1 MRLLKTLLYLTSII
15 YNLFPVQSLAQCA
28 NFEIKVNKLDACAPE
43 VIKYYVTNAPAGS
56 LFEWD
61 IAGNTFFG
69 GDTVYQTHAN
79 PLTLTP
85 KVKITL
91 PDNTICSV
99 VGNNSVT
106 IHGSPEPIFTALP
119 TILCDGP
126 GKSQLTDITPNTQ
139 ARNWIVDGDNYSNT
153 ATTIEHEFFTLGKKT
168 VSLIVT
174 DIFGCKGVKTF
185 EDTIEVLPNLE
196 FDFDAAGLL

>member
-1 MRLLKTLLYLTSII
+1 M
-15 YNLFPVQSLAQCA
+15 
-28 NFEIKVNKLDACAPE
+28 
-43 VIKYYVTNAPAGS
+43 TNAPAGS

-69 GDTVYQTHAN
+69 GDTIYQTHVN
-79 PLTLTP
+79 PLILTP

-91 PDNTICSV
+91 PDNTICSA
-99 VGNNSVT
+99 VGNNSVS
-106 IHGSPEPIFTALP
+106 IHGSPESIFTALP

-153 ATTIEHEFFTLGKKT
+153 ATTIEHEFFTLGNKT

-174 DIFGCKGVKTF
+174 DIFGCMGEDCQQGVYEYKIQARSLVGKFFNEKG
-185 EDTIEVLPNLE
+185 TIT
-196 FDFDAAGLL
+196 LLR

>member
-1 MRLLKTLLYLTSII
+1 M
-15 YNLFPVQSLAQCA
+15 QCV
-28 NFEIKVNKLDACAPE
+28 NFEIKVKKLDACAPE
-43 VIKYYVTNAPAGS
+43 VIKYYVTNAPYGS

-126 GKSQLTDITPNTQ
+126 GK
-139 ARNWIVDGDNYSNT
+139 
-153 ATTIEHEFFTLGKKT
+153 TI
-168 VSLIVT
+168 
-174 DIFGCKGVKTF
+174 
-185 EDTIEVLPNLE
+185 N
-196 FDFDAAGLL
+196 